1 MTRKQDRVLR
11 GVPSSGEFS
20 TTNRDEASIKLTD
33 PAGQNL
39 MDVHVWLTRNDL
51 PLPDSRVQQVLDL
64 ASADSHPFT
73 DIGLADAYRTVH
85 QEHYGFSYDQ
95 RRDYDVALAVLDSIG
110 RQDMSSSVRRVVEL
124 STEHRQNLTDS
135 VQEMPGIYGVH
146 ESSDPEVQAGGVFNT
161 VRTAD
166 GTVFHRLTDGN
177 WADEPQTIRLQASRP
192 LTEDE
197 LDQVGDLTKYALAAS
212 VHGEVLGEP
221 EQDTPYSFTLGY
233 DFTKGSQER
242 VDVFEQSL
250 EEIVRQ
256 GSPPLKTNRKGPI
269 GSQTVPGVGDAGLSF
284 EIYYDRVGPRSYC
297 LN

>member
-1 MTRKQDRVLR
+1 MKTGNQAMGHVKMSTKPTA
-11 GVPSSGEFS
+11 VP
-20 TTNRDEASIKLTD
+20 
-33 PAGQNL
+33 
-39 MDVHVWLTRNDL
+39 
-51 PLPDSRVQQVLDL
+51 VLDL
-64 ASADSHPFT
+64 ASADGHPVT

-124 STEHRQNLTDS
+124 STEHRDNPADS
-135 VQEMPGIYGVH
+135 AQEMHDIHGVR
-146 ESSDPEVQAGGVFNT
+146 ESSDPEVQAGGVFDT

-177 WADEPQTIRLQASRP
+177 WANEPQTIRLQASRP

-197 LDQVGDLTKYALAAS
+197 LEQVGDLTKYALAAS
-212 VHGEVLGEP
+212 VHSEVLGDP

-256 GSPPLKTNRKGPI
+256 GSPPLKTNRNGPI
-269 GSQTVPGVGDAGLSF
+269 GSRTVPGLEDTSLTF
-284 EIYYDRVGPRSYC
+284 EIYYDSVGVRSKLPG